1 MRKLFCSSRF
11 CFWCETCLLLRKQAP
26 RLCVFLLIFAGIYLY
41 KFYLIWAAVSNGFGA
56 HFQAAK
62 EVVQEAGGG
71 GLEHLLEHLVGGGK
85 LGSEGKLGGGWR
97 RGVEVET
104 AVHQQTGAANQG
116 FTLPLQKS
124 GGCHGLPGEQERNV
138 NPAAAAAPE
147 KLQLELGVRWQRGP
161 ASEERGTA
169 ADDVGDG
176 EGGPG
181 RGCTR

>member
-62 EVVQEAGGG
+62 EVVQEAGAADWITCWST
-71 GLEHLLEHLVGGGK
+71 LLGGK

-116 FTLPLQKS
+116 FTLPLQK
-124 GGCHGLPGEQERNV
+124 V
-138 NPAAAAAPE
+138 
-147 KLQLELGVRWQRGP
+147 GVSWFAR
-161 ASEERGTA
+161 
-169 ADDVGDG
+169 
-176 EGGPG
+176 
-181 RGCTR
+181 